1 MSGGHFNHNEY
12 ILEDLSNA
20 VAMCLGQMEHIG
32 SYIDSDEL
40 RNDIVA
46 YTKRLCDDLQRLY
59 KAVKVLDYYVSGDT
73 GEETFI
79 EEMRT
84 IYEDKPSENP

>member
-12 ILEDLSNA
+12 KLEELSNA

-32 SYIDSDEL
+32 SYIAIDEL

-46 YTKRLCDDLQRLY
+46 YTKRLCDDLQRSY
-59 KAVKVLDYYVSGDT
+59 NAVKALDYYVSGDT

-79 EEMRT
+79 EEMKT
-84 IYEDKPSENP
+84 IYGDKP

>member
-1 MSGGHFNHNEY
+1 MSGGHFNNNEY

-32 SYIDSDEL
+32 SYIGTDEL

-46 YTKRLCDDLQRLY
+46 YTKRLCDDLQRSY
-59 KAVKVLDYYVSGDT
+59 KAVKTLDYYVSGDT

-79 EEMRT
+79 EEMKT
-84 IYEDKPSENP
+84 IYGDET

>member
-1 MSGGHFNHNEY
+1 MSGGHFDHNEY

-20 VAMCLGQMEHIG
+20 VAMCLGQMEHIRD
-32 SYIDSDEL
+32 YVATDEL

-46 YTKRLCDDLQRLY
+46 YTKRLCDDLQRSY
-59 KAVKVLDYYVSGDT
+59 KAVKALDYYVSGDT

-79 EEMRT
+79 EEMKA
-84 IYEDKPSENP
+84 IYGDKP

>member
-12 ILEDLSNA
+12 ILSELSNA
-20 VAMCLGQMEHIG
+20 VAMCLGQMEHIED
-32 SYIDSDEL
+32 YTIDEL

-46 YTKRLCDDLQRLY
+46 YTKRLCNDLQRSY
-59 KAVKVLDYYVSGDT
+59 KAMKALDYYVSGDT

-79 EEMRT
+79 EEMKT
-84 IYEDKPSENP
+84 IYKE